1 MDFKYGKHIDLL
13 YHGLAHLHV
22 HNASDLY
29 SPAYIDF
36 MKRLRNSDW
45 IIPASMEGYYNEN
58 FERLS
63 IINFLPF
70 YSTGWDELRQMLL
83 GHQGFT
89 DRDKEMFIQPFIQLL
104 DGESAMYFAF
114 WEDTYRGISS
124 QRISIENLLRAKF
137 HPYECLFGSLHQ
149 NTAAYL
155 SFSLTRNGRGFS
167 SRDGEPGA
175 FAPFPQNTEGIDDT
189 FFTLLHEYSHQITDP
204 LLNTYIRM
212 DNDSHDISE
221 NAVILFDYYL
231 IQAIREADT
240 RAYFHWL
247 SPIVEGAGEKLST
260 DGFFYIFR
268 VPDTVHYNIK
278 EACAK
283 IIKNK
288 GNIQNGR

>member
-114 WEDTYRGISS
+114 GKIHTGEYPVKEFLLKIFCGRNFIRMSACLARFTKT
-124 QRISIENLLRAKF
+124 QRRIYLSALRAMAVV
-137 HPYECLFGSLHQ
+137 S
-149 NTAAYL
+149 AAGME
-155 SFSLTRNGRGFS
+155 N
-167 SRDGEPGA
+167 P
-175 FAPFPQNTEGIDDT
+175 APFPQNTEGIDDT

-288 GNIQNGR
+288 GNTQNGR